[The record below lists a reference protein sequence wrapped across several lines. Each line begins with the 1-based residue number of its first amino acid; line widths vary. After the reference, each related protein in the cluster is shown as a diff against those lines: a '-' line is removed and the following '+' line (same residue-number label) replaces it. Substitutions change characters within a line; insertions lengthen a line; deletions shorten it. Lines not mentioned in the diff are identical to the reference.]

1 MKATIKHNESRDEL
15 GGTQPVS
22 YWAYQSSYSVMDAW
36 GIKIYPFL
44 KTQTKLPVIIQDL
57 NVNAHGVPSNGAG
70 AHGDNNNI
78 FA

>member
-36 GIKIYPFL
+36 GIKIYRFL
-44 KTQTKLPVIIQDL
+44 KTQTKLP
-57 NVNAHGVPSNGAG
+57 AG
-70 AHGDNNNI
+70 I
-78 FA
+78 